1 MSANDLAASACAARN
16 SEAPVLPHRTIHPA
30 RGSPERVA
38 AEVERTVAESE
49 KSKGL
54 GAAFRGSDQDGLS
67 RPAQAEDGSVPPTEA
82 ALFFRGGLPCP
93 GQSPKLDC
101 YVGGANCEPARD
113 CAGSVSRVS
122 VHHWSIEP

>member
-16 SEAPVLPHRTIHPA
+16 WKLQSFLIELFTRLADHLSVSPTRSSVRLR
-30 RGSPERVA
+30 RG
-38 AEVERTVAESE
+38 E
-49 KSKGL
+49 KSKDWAGL
-54 GAAFRGSDQDGLS
+54 RGSDQDRLS

-82 ALFFRGGLPCP
+82 ALFFRGGLPCR